1 MTPGRAAIAFSAWP
15 AIIVTGLFV
24 LVTHYVGV
32 AAGAPLEFLAIDTS
46 LALLFLVAGAIAW
59 QRSADVPNRADPRP
73 LGCALVARQL
83 RTHRPRTGMDPRLT
97 GSRA

>member
-1 MTPGRAAIAFSAWP
+1 MRSRQLSRVIPVGSPRSLCNDSAHDTGRAAIAFSAWP
-15 AIIVTGLFV
+15 AIIATGLFV

-59 QRSADVPNRADPRP
+59 QRRP
-73 LGCALVARQL
+73 
-83 RTHRPRTGMDPRLT
+83 T
-97 GSRA
+97 